1 MNIISKENKSNPAKE
16 VEENQFQWWGKK
28 NRKLVK

>member
-28 NRKLVK
+28 IENQ